1 VSLRLDQRFRF
12 DTLVVGAANRL
23 AVAAARA
30 VAEAPGSVYNPLFIY
45 GPSGLG
51 KTHLLA
57 AIARQ
62 AQQVQPGLAAEYVLL
77 PELLDQYHAAVAAGS
92 GDAFVARWTAVRLLL
107 VDDVQFLTGRRETQT
122 ELLQLFTRVQ
132 EAGGQLVLTSDRPPS
147 EIADVDER
155 LIARLSGGLVVDI
168 ATPEYETRAA
178 ILRAHNDDR
187 RLGLGTDLLD
197 EIARIE
203 FGNVRELQGA
213 LNRVVAHQALSD
225 AALSVREVRA
235 LLGVPDAA
243 PPRATRD
250 SFATFLS
257 DITVA
262 VQQHVDTWKARL
274 GEAIAFWQGEGYRTG
289 VLERALALPKA
300 PDVDGLVET
309 YGKAVAALRELEARA
324 TAVDPTLG
332 SHEAFRDP
340 ERLAE
345 AEVLVERALSGQL
358 PPPGPSPAFARALF
372 EVGPSNQLAVKAAD
386 AVAQQPAAR
395 YNPLL
400 VHGPSGVGK
409 THLVHAIGNE
419 IAELS
424 GGQLRVACVGTQ
436 RFVDELIAAIR
447 DNAVDR
453 WRARY
458 RAADVLV
465 LDDVQFVAGKERTQE
480 ELFHLFNA
488 LLAEGKQVVLSSD
501 RAPREVPDL
510 AERLV
515 SRFEGGLVVPIDV
528 PDRALREKLVARTLE
543 QQGRPFDPELL
554 RAIADKPVQNVRE
567 LLGLVN
573 RLLVAADAAGVP
585 LTAAVAR
592 TELGDAPA
600 GGGAPPP
607 RASGTAT
614 FLDREKVVWEWPDA
628 TARLIEELR

>member
-1 VSLRLDQRFRF
+1 
-12 DTLVVGAANRL
+12 
-23 AVAAARA
+23 
-30 VAEAPGSVYNPLFIY
+30 
-45 GPSGLG
+45 
-51 KTHLLA
+51 
-57 AIARQ
+57 
-62 AQQVQPGLAAEYVLL
+62 
-77 PELLDQYHAAVAAGS
+77 
-92 GDAFVARWTAVRLLL
+92 
-107 VDDVQFLTGRRETQT
+107 
-122 ELLQLFTRVQ
+122 
-132 EAGGQLVLTSDRPPS
+132 
-147 EIADVDER
+147 
-155 LIARLSGGLVVDI
+155 
-168 ATPEYETRAA
+168 
-178 ILRAHNDDR
+178 
-187 RLGLGTDLLD
+187 
-197 EIARIE
+197 
-203 FGNVRELQGA
+203 
-213 LNRVVAHQALSD
+213 
-225 AALSVREVRA
+225 
-235 LLGVPDAA
+235 
-243 PPRATRD
+243 
-250 SFATFLS
+250 
-257 DITVA
+257 
-262 VQQHVDTWKARL
+262 
-274 GEAIAFWQGEGYRTG
+274 
-289 VLERALALPKA
+289 
-300 PDVDGLVET
+300 
-309 YGKAVAALRELEARA
+309 
-324 TAVDPTLG
+324 
-332 SHEAFRDP
+332 
-340 ERLAE
+340 
-345 AEVLVERALSGQL
+345 
-358 PPPGPSPAFARALF
+358 
-372 EVGPSNQLAVKAAD
+372 
-386 AVAQQPAAR
+386 
-395 YNPLL
+395 